1 MGVVNEEAEGQGFL
15 RVSFTFQVEENIW
28 TYEGQGNGG
37 MEEIALRGAK

>member
-15 RVSFTFQVEENIW
+15 RVSFIIQVGVQVEENIW

-37 MEEIALRGAK
+37 MEGIA